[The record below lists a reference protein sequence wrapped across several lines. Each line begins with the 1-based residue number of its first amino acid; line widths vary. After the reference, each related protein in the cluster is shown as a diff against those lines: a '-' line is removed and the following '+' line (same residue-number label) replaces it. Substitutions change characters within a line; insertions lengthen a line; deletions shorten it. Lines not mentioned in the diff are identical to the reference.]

1 MTHKPTKESRKRV
14 ADLTIAGFGKEKIA
28 SCLRITDDTLKK
40 YYSYELEVPL
50 MDCTALLSNDLFAS
64 AVAGNSDDR
73 RFWLTHRGGWYKT
86 PTPEKK
92 EDADSKE
99 SIIEKL
105 IDKIPKQG

>member
-1 MTHKPTKESRKRV
+1 MTHKPTDETRKKV
-14 ADLTIAGFGKEKIA
+14 GDLTVAGYGKEKVA
-28 SCLRITDDTLKK
+28 AYLRISDDTLKK
-40 YYSYELEVPL
+40 YYAHELEAPL
-50 MDCTALLSNDLFAS
+50 MDCTALLSNDLFMS
-64 AVAGNSDDR
+64 AVNGDKDDR

-92 EDADSKE
+92 EDAEAKE